1 MRRIYLDN
9 AASTPLDKRVLKAMK
24 PYLTK
29 VYGNPSSVHKE
40 GREARNAIEKA
51 RNDIAEA
58 LHCHPEEIFFT
69 SGASESNSW
78 VSKNVDYYC
87 DDTSHDSILLANLTS
102 SVFDAY
108 SYPLIDSETGQLH
121 YPLEGYNDC
130 HVDLTQAIGKID
142 IYLYSYESK
151 SPVITFY
158 NNTLCLDK
166 CATASFSAHKFGGP
180 KGVGVLF
187 IRKNKQYMF
196 TPLIYG
202 HQESGLRGGTE
213 NVVGIVGMAE
223 ALKIATRD
231 IDKNKH
237 HIRVLQDY
245 ILIHAN
251 YPNKIKGSEGIP
263 LFWNWRCFSDVG
275 VRGENG
281 IVNITFKNLDAQTAV
296 QIFDREGVA
305 VSAGSACNS
314 GSDEPSK
321 TLLANGY
328 TPEDAMKTI
337 RISIGK
343 QNTLHEIKKFVKIL
357 RKIIDKYDK
366 I

>member
-9 AASTPLDKRVLKAMK
+9 AASTPIDRRVLKAMK
-24 PYLTK
+24 PFLK
-29 VYGNPSSVHKE
+29 NEYGNPSSVHKE
-40 GREARNAIEKA
+40 GRRARGAIERA
-51 RNDIAEA
+51 RKDIASA
-58 LHCHPEEIFFT
+58 LHCYPEEIFFT
-69 SGASESNSW
+69 SGASEANSW
-78 VSKNVDYYC
+78 ASKNANYYC
-87 DDTSHDSILLANLTS
+87 DNTSHDSMLLANLAS
-102 SVFDAY
+102 DVFDAY
-108 SYPLIDSETGQLH
+108 SYPLIDSETGHLH
-121 YPLEGYNDC
+121 CLLERYNDC

-142 IYLYSYESK
+142 IYLYSYEAKAST
-151 SPVITFY
+151 V
-158 NNTLCLDK
+158 TLCSDNLGLDK

-187 IRKNKQYMF
+187 IRKNKQSVF

-202 HQESGLRGGTE
+202 HQERGLRGGTE
-213 NVVGIVGMAE
+213 NVAGIVGMAE

-237 HIRVLQDY
+237 HIRMLQDY
-245 ILIHAN
+245 ILTHTN
-251 YPNKIKGSEGIP
+251 HLSKISG
-263 LFWNWRCFSDVG
+263 N
-275 VRGENG
+275 NG
-281 IVNITFKNLDAQTAV
+281 IVSITFKKLDAQTAV

-305 VSAGSACNS
+305 VSAGSACNF

-321 TLLANGY
+321 VLLANGY

-357 RKIIDKYDK
+357 GKIIDKYDK